1 VTTRPRPSHR
11 SVKLARLG
19 AVVIGLVAALALI
32 MPSAAPAATRHV
44 SGGQLSAASA
54 AVEKSGVGGVAW
66 YVDAAA
72 DRVVVTADGS
82 VSADD
87 VATIKRQA
95 GTAASVIRFERAT
108 GAFRSLVS
116 AGDAIYGTRYRCSLG
131 FNVVSGSTY
140 YFLTAGHCGKSEK
153 TWYTG
158 PNRSALIGPTIGYS
172 FPDNDYSLV
181 RYDNTTLTHPGGF
194 TVADAVVGET
204 VTRKGSTTGVHS
216 GRVTALNVTVRYQ
229 GGGTVRGMI
238 QTTVCAEPGD
248 SGGPLYDGSKALGL
262 TSGGSGNCQT
272 GGTTFFQPVREAVN
286 AYGVSML

>member
-32 MPSAAPAATRHV
+32 MPSAAPAATTRHV

-54 AVEKSGVGGVAW
+54 AVERSGVEGVAW
-66 YVDAAA
+66 YVDEAANQ
-72 DRVVVTADGS
+72 VVVTADGS

-95 GTAASVIRFERAT
+95 GTAASAIRIERAT
-108 GAFRSLVS
+108 GAFRPLLS

-158 PNRSALIGPTIGYS
+158 PNRSALIGPTVGYS

-204 VTRKGSTTGVHS
+204 VTRDHGRPQRQSDRAQRHGALPGRRHGQGHDPDHRLRRAGRLGWPALRRVKGARAHL
-216 GRVTALNVTVRYQ
+216 RRQ
-229 GGGTVRGMI
+229 R
-238 QTTVCAEPGD
+238 
-248 SGGPLYDGSKALGL
+248 
-262 TSGGSGNCQT
+262 
-272 GGTTFFQPVREAVN
+272 
-286 AYGVSML
+286 